1 MNASVEYLL
10 SKNRVDYHSALTSM
24 EERVSAILDGSKP
37 EALWFLEHPPLYTSG
52 TSAKQNDLLG
62 NMPFPVY
69 DAGRGGQWT
78 YHGPGQR
85 VVYVMLDLKKRDA
98 MDLRQYV
105 KNLEEWIIATLA
117 HFGVEGFTREG
128 RIGVWVNEGLGI
140 RDLGLEKEKRYHPM
154 PNAQS
159 LTPNSGEA
167 KIAALGIR
175 VRKWVTFHGIC
186 LNVHPDLS
194 HYSGI
199 IPCGIN
205 NYGVTSLHA
214 LGINASMHEVD
225 AVLKEEFE
233 RVVLGTNTPST
244 DHRVPS
250 TLF

>member
-1 MNASVEYLL
+1 MDASVEQIV
-10 SKNRVDYHSALTSM
+10 SNDMVDYPTALDAM
-24 EERVSAILDGSKP
+24 ESRVAGILDGSKP

-52 TSAKQNDLLG
+52 TSARKNDLLG

-85 VVYVMLDLKKRDA
+85 VVYVMLDLKQRNA

-105 KNLEEWIIATLA
+105 KNLEQWVIATLA

-128 RIGVWVNEGLGI
+128 RIGVWVQDGSSE
-140 RDLGLEKEKRYHPM
+140 
-154 PNAQS
+154 S
-159 LTPNSGEA
+159 

-175 VRKWVTFHGIC
+175 VRKWVSFHGIC

-199 IPCGIN
+199 VPCGIN

-214 LGINASMHEVD
+214 LGVKVGMEEVD

-233 RVVLGTNTPST
+233 KI
-244 DHRVPS
+244 
-250 TLF
+250 F